1 MKALSVRQPWAWA
14 VARGHKDVENR
25 SWTTAHR
32 GPLLVHAS
40 MRVDLDACASPLI
53 RDAGWDADD
62 PVAAIGAIIAVVD
75 VVDVCAASAGDPGAD
90 PDDDPGSGGGVA
102 CGCGTWAE
110 PGAYHWRLAN
120 PRVLARPVLALGRLG
135 LWEPADSLIAEL
147 PADLIH

>member
-14 VARGHKDVENR
+14 VARGHKSVENR

-32 GPLLVHAS
+32 GALLLHAS

-53 RDAGWDADD
+53 LDAGWCADD

-75 VVDVCAASAGDPGAD
+75 LADVCAESAHGA
-90 PDDDPGSGGGVA
+90 GCA
-102 CGCGTWAE
+102 CGTWAR

-120 PRVLARPVLALGRLG
+120 PRVLARPLLALGRLG
-135 LWEPADSLIAEL
+135 LWEPADSLIADL
-147 PADLIH
+147 PAELTH

>member
-32 GPLLVHAS
+32 GPLLLHAS

-53 RDAGWDADD
+53 LDAGWRADD

-75 VVDVCAASAGDPGAD
+75 LADVCAASAPA
-90 PDDDPGSGGGVA
+90 SGTA
-102 CGCGTWAE
+102 CECGTWAQ
-110 PGAYHWRLAN
+110 PGTYHWRLTN
-120 PRVLARPVLALGRLG
+120 PRILARPVLALGRLG

-147 PADLIH
+147 PAELTH